1 MDYSPQ
7 FFRSTSPFVTGVGGG
22 SSNQTMII
30 LFWCCTSILS
40 SCLRVLY
47 TDEYD
52 IITLTLLLYILR
64 HAFKEIALK
73 VNMGKSSLNFPH
85 AEQHF
90 LIVCHYCSQPL
101 TGQTESPRET
111 KLSSTSQDH
120 QSIAYALPRH
130 LLHLKSSSSL
140 TGISEHLL
148 WTQNEHPLQN
158 IEF

>member
-22 SSNQTMII
+22 SNQTMII

>member
-7 FFRSTSPFVTGVGGG
+7 FFRSTSPFVTGVGGEG
-22 SSNQTMII
+22 SNQTMII

>member
-7 FFRSTSPFVTGVGGG
+7 FFRSTSPFVTGVGGFKPNYDY
-22 SSNQTMII
+22 SFLMLHIHKNISLSLRSKQ
-30 LFWCCTSILS
+30 FLS

-90 LIVCHYCSQPL
+90 LIVCHYCSQSL

-148 WTQNEHPLQN
+148 
-158 IEF
+158 